1 MFNLVFLLLSALSL
15 WTGVRALMR
24 SSQRWQPATSALA
37 QFCLFYTVVE
47 FALMSLGYYQA
58 RFMSPLYA
66 VQLAV
71 LANLFS
77 IESAA
82 GLLGAPARHVRAL
95 FTR

>member
-1 MFNLVFLLLSALSL
+1 MFRLVFLLLSALSL
-15 WTGVRALMR
+15 WTGVRALTR
-24 SSQRWQPATSALA
+24 SSQEWQPAASTLA
-37 QFCLFYTVVE
+37 QFCLFYTVFE
-47 FALMSLGYYQA
+47 FALVSLGYYQS

-77 IESAA
+77 IESAG
-82 GLLGAPARHVRAL
+82 GLLGAPARYVRAL